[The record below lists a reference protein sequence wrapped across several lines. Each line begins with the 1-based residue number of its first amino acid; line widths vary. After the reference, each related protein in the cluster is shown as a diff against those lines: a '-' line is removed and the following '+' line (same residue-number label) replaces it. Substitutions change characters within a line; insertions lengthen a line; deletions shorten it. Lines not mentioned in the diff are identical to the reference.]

1 MPSERANHWAS
12 GSLRWKE
19 IEKQGFSLLCLK
31 PLYIAHRRF
40 CAYRRFSGGGGSTKN
55 GGGGVS
61 TKNGTRDGTIAAV
74 VCTLLCTSVARAL
87 IKKHFDK
94 VRQFC
99 ACLVA
104 QWDQKISGALF
115 TRYCHSIYIY

>member
-1 MPSERANHWAS
+1 M
-12 GSLRWKE
+12 
-19 IEKQGFSLLCLK
+19 
-31 PLYIAHRRF
+31 YVAHGTF
-40 CAYRRFSGGGGSTKN
+40 LTNGAGGGSTEN
-55 GGGGVS
+55 GGGGS

-74 VCTLLCTSVARAL
+74 VCTLLCTSIACAL

-94 VRQFC
+94 VGQFC

-115 TRYCHSIYIY
+115 TSHCFYCSTVYTYIRTVSS

>member
-1 MPSERANHWAS
+1 MHACVYKFIKEFEDSPSLEPGTVRMPSERANHWAS

-19 IEKQGFSLLCLK
+19 IEKQGFSISCLK

-40 CAYRRFSGGGGSTKN
+40 CAFRRFSGGGGSTKN

-74 VCTLLCTSVARAL
+74 VLYYVLA
-87 IKKHFDK
+87 
-94 VRQFC
+94 
-99 ACLVA
+99 
-104 QWDQKISGALF
+104 
-115 TRYCHSIYIY
+115 